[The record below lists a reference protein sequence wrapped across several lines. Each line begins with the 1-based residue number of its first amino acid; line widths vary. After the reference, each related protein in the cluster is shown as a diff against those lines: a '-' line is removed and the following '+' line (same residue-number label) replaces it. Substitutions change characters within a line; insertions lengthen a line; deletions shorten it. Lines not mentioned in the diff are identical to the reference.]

1 MRWLKGQYG
10 IIENV
15 ILFSIGLII
24 LTVSF
29 SIFNLLNYRIVS
41 ETTNDQFSELGL
53 YIGSAVLQAAG
64 QGRFFDTATIFLDV
78 PKRVSNQL
86 YEINLTHSGIKII
99 SSEAQQ
105 QSLTTLYNANVS
117 VVNTSGFE
125 ISGNGALNMLYTQ
138 SRNQI
143 TVLK

>member
-1 MRWLKGQYG
+1 MQRLKGQYG

-15 ILFSIGLII
+15 VLFSIGLII

-64 QGRFFDTATIFLDV
+64 EGKSFDMATIFLDV

-99 SSEAQQ
+99 SSESQQ
-105 QSLTTLYNANVS
+105 QSLTSLYN
-117 VVNTSGFE
+117 VNASIVNISGSE
-125 ISGNGALNMLYTQ
+125 ISGAGALKMLYMQ
-138 SRNQI
+138 ERNQI

>member
-1 MRWLKGQYG
+1 MQRLKGQYG

-29 SIFNLLNYRIVS
+29 SIFNLLNYRVVS

-64 QGRFFDTATIFLDV
+64 EGRFFDTATIFLDV
-78 PKRVSNQL
+78 PKRISNQL

-99 SSEAQQ
+99 SSESQQ
-105 QSLTTLYNANVS
+105 QSLTSLYNINAS
-117 VVNTSGFE
+117 VVNVSGSE
-125 ISGNGALNMLYTQ
+125 ISGNGALKMLYTQ
-138 SRNQI
+138 AGNQI